1 MSKYSNEL
9 KLKFIKYYLEEH
21 HSYSEC
27 CKKFN
32 IKWIKFKDIKIRA
45 FRLSS
50 SLLFKLLVFTKI
62 SRTIILS
69 VC

>member
-1 MSKYSNEL
+1 MFKYSNEL

-27 CKKFN
+27 CKQFN

-62 SRTIILS
+62 SWTIILS